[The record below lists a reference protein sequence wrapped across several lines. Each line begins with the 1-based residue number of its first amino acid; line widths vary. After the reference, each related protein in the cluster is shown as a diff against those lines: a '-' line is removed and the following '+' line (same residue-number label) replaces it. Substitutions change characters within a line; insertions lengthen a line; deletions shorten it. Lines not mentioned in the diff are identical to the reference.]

1 MMLGAISPFTYI
13 WIAILIVLIYFLLR
27 SFYFWLQ
34 RKSLAKLGGPLSEK
48 QFEST
53 MRKAQLIDLR
63 EKSEFD
69 HGHILGARNIPYSQF
84 QYSYQ
89 GLRKDLPVYLYDSSV
104 SLSTR
109 AAIKLR
115 KAGYQH
121 IYWLKDGY
129 LNWKGKTKKK
139 SN

>member
-1 MMLGAISPFTYI
+1 MILGAISPFTYVL
-13 WIAILIVLIYFLLR
+13 IAILIVLIYMLLH

-34 RKSLAKLGGPLSEK
+34 RKSLAKLGGPLDEK
-48 QFEST
+48 EFETT

-69 HGHILGARNIPYSQF
+69 RGHILGARNIPYSQF

-89 GLRKDLPVYLYDSSV
+89 GLRKDLPVYLYDSGV
-104 SLSTR
+104 SLVTR

-115 KAGYQH
+115 KNGYQH

-129 LNWKGKTKKK
+129 LSWKGKTKKK
-139 SN
+139 